1 MTQRAVADACGVHFT
16 YVSKL
21 ENGANDLPC
30 SEALLRSLADIYG
43 CDTDELIAL
52 AGRCPEDIVSR
63 IGGDLTAIKTVRRAL
78 HMA

>member
-21 ENGANDLPC
+21 ENGANYIAC
-30 SEALLRSLADIYG
+30 SESLLRALASLYAVDA
-43 CDTDELIAL
+43 DELIAL

-63 IGGDLTAIKTVRRAL
+63 ISGDLVAIKTVRRAL
-78 HMA
+78 NMA